1 MNLLVAPDDPQEQRI
16 LAALKRLQLTHL
28 RETLASVLSE
38 AAKEEWTYLEFLD
51 QILRRE
57 VDAKQ
62 GKRVRMGMQ
71 IAHFPCVRTIEGF
84 DFTFQP
90 SADERLVRELSTG
103 NFIAHG
109 ENVLIFGPPGVGK
122 SHLAIGLGR
131 KIVEQGHTVR
141 FTTATALL
149 ASLGKAET
157 EGGLS
162 DKLTEFCKP
171 RLLIID
177 ELGYLPFERRA
188 AHLFFQLVNRR
199 YEKGSLLVTTNQR
212 VSEWGIVF
220 GDEVL
225 ATAILDRLLH
235 HSHTLLITGES
246 YRLREKRKSGLI
258 RSRLA
263 TAEPM
268 EAYREPEVNIENGQ
282 RKGGKSR

>member
-1 MNLLVAPDDPQEQRI
+1 
-16 LAALKRLQLTHL
+16 
-28 RETLASVLSE
+28 
-38 AAKEEWTYLEFLD
+38 
-51 QILRRE
+51 
-57 VDAKQ
+57 
-62 GKRVRMGMQ
+62 MQ

-84 DFTFQP
+84 DFAFQP
-90 SADERLVRELSTG
+90 SADERLIRELSSG

-157 EGGLS
+157 EGGLA
-162 DKLTEFCKP
+162 DKLTEYCKP

-263 TAEPM
+263 TAEPT
-268 EAYREPEVNIENGQ
+268 EAYREPEVKIENGQ

>member
-1 MNLLVAPDDPQEQRI
+1 MLVDPDDPQEERL
-16 LAALKRLQLTHL
+16 LAALKRLQLTQL
-28 RETLASVLSE
+28 RETLAAVLSQ
-38 AAKEEWTYLEFLD
+38 AAKEQWTYLEFLD

-62 GKRVRMGMQ
+62 GKRIRMGMQ
-71 IAHFPCVRTIEGF
+71 IAHFPCIRTIEGF
-84 DFTFQP
+84 DFAFQP
-90 SADERLVRELSTG
+90 SADERMFRELSTG

-149 ASLGKAET
+149 ATLGKAET

-162 DKLTEFCKP
+162 DQLTEYCKP

-212 VSEWGIVF
+212 ISEWGIVF

-263 TAEPM
+263 SADPEKTH
-268 EAYREPEVNIENGQ
+268 REPEVKIEKGPE
-282 RKGGKSR
+282 RGGKSR

>member
-1 MNLLVAPDDPQEQRI
+1 MLVDPHDPQEDRVC
-16 LAALKRLQLTHL
+16 AALKRLQLTHL
-28 RETLASVLSE
+28 RETLAAVLSA

-62 GKRVRMGMQ
+62 GKRIRMGMQ

-84 DFTFQP
+84 DFGFQP
-90 SADERLVRELSTG
+90 TADERLIRELSTG

-149 ASLGKAET
+149 AALGKAET

-162 DKLTEFCKP
+162 DKLIEFCKP

-199 YEKGSLLVTTNQR
+199 YEKGSLLITTNQR

-258 RSRLA
+258 RSKLTNVDDER
-263 TAEPM
+263 TH
-268 EAYREPEVNIENGQ
+268 REPEVKTDKGPE
-282 RKGGKSR
+282 KGGKNR

>member
-1 MNLLVAPDDPQEQRI
+1 MDTVIAPQEERV

-28 RETLASVLSE
+28 RDTLPAALSE
-38 AAKEEWTYLEFLD
+38 AAKEDLTYLEFLD
-51 QILRRE
+51 RILGRE
-57 VDAKQ
+57 VHSKQ
-62 GKRVRMGMQ
+62 GKRVQMALQ
-71 IAHFPCVRTIEGF
+71 IAHFPCVRNIDDF
-84 DFTFQP
+84 DFAFQP
-90 SADERLVRELSTG
+90 TVDERLIRELATA
-103 NFIAHG
+103 NFISHG

-122 SHLAIGLGR
+122 THLAIGLGR
-131 KIVEQGHTVR
+131 KIVEMGHTVR

-149 ASLGKAET
+149 ATLAKAES
-157 EGGLS
+157 EGSLAE
-162 DKLTEFCKP
+162 KLTEYAKP

-212 VSEWGIVF
+212 VSEWGLVF

-235 HSHTLLITGES
+235 HSHTLMITGES

-258 RSRLA
+258 RSGLA
-263 TAEPM
+263 SAHPDRSQE
-268 EAYREPEVNIENGQ
+268 REEEVQTEKRSNQ
-282 RKGGKSR
+282 RGKGR

>member
-1 MNLLVAPDDPQEQRI
+1 MNMLVDPDDPQEERI

-28 RETLASVLSE
+28 RETLAAVLSE

-62 GKRVRMGMQ
+62 GKRIRMGMQ

-84 DFTFQP
+84 DFAFQP
-90 SADERLVRELSTG
+90 SADERLIRELSTG

-162 DKLTEFCKP
+162 EQVDGVLQAP
-171 RLLIID
+171 LAD
-177 ELGYLPFERRA
+177 HRRA
-188 AHLFFQLVNRR
+188 
-199 YEKGSLLVTTNQR
+199 GLLALRAPGGAPVLPVGEPPIR
-212 VSEWGIVF
+212 EGEPA
-220 GDEVL
+220 GHDEPAGL
-225 ATAILDRLLH
+225 GLGDRL
-235 HSHTLLITGES
+235 
-246 YRLREKRKSGLI
+246 RR
-258 RSRLA
+258 
-263 TAEPM
+263 
-268 EAYREPEVNIENGQ
+268 
-282 RKGGKSR
+282 

>member
-1 MNLLVAPDDPQEQRI
+1 MLVDPNDPQEDRVF
-16 LAALKRLQLTHL
+16 AALKRLQLTHL
-28 RETLASVLSE
+28 RETLAAVLSE

-62 GKRVRMGMQ
+62 GKRIRMGMQ

-84 DFTFQP
+84 DFSFQP
-90 SADERLVRELSTG
+90 TADERLIRELSTG

-109 ENVLIFGPPGVGK
+109 ENILIFGPPGVGK

-149 ASLGKAET
+149 AVLGKAET

-162 DKLTEFCKP
+162 DKLIEFCKP

-263 TAEPM
+263 NTDPEKTH
-268 EAYREPEVNIENGQ
+268 REPEVKTEKEPE
-282 RKGGKSR
+282 RGGKNR

>member
-1 MNLLVAPDDPQEQRI
+1 VNLLVDTDDPQAERVS
-16 LAALKRLQLTHL
+16 AALKRLQLTHS
-28 RETLASVLSE
+28 RETLAAILSE
-38 AAKEEWTYLEFLD
+38 AARQEWTYMEFLD

-62 GKRVRMGMQ
+62 GKRIRMGMQ

-84 DFTFQP
+84 DFGFQP
-90 SADERLVRELSTG
+90 SADERLIRELSTG

-131 KIVEQGHTVR
+131 KIVEQGHTAR

-149 ASLGKAET
+149 AILGKAET

-162 DKLTEFCKP
+162 EKLTEFCKP

-212 VSEWGIVF
+212 VSDWGIVF

-258 RSRLA
+258 RSRLTD
-263 TAEPM
+263 TAPEKAPG
-268 EAYREPEVNIENGQ
+268 EPEVRTGKGPE
-282 RKGGKSR
+282 KGGKDR